1 VSRHLGWRL
10 LAVLLLIGAA
20 GWMAVTQPARLGL
33 DLRGGTQI
41 VLEAKDSPD
50 QQVDGDTLARTL
62 EVLRRRV
69 DQLGVTEPTLQRS
82 GDRRVIVELPGV
94 YDPKE
99 ATEVIGRTA
108 QLTFHP
114 VLGLAEPEG
123 QGGAG
128 AGGKGEA
135 GAPATT
141 TARAGGDG
149 LVLSDEGGGRL
160 RLGPAAVGGEA
171 VGDARAELDPQ
182 FQTRWQVAI
191 EFQGD
196 GGRRWAELTGEA
208 ACQPAGDPRRRVAI
222 VLDRQVISSPQ
233 VDPSVQCDQG
243 IGGGQTVITGDFTD
257 GEAQDLALLIR
268 AGALPVPVEVVEQR
282 TVGPTL
288 GEAAIRASVQAA
300 VVGATLTILYMIA
313 YYRLLGGM
321 AAVALLAYG
330 LLSFAVLLALGSTLT
345 LPGIAG
351 FVLAIGMA
359 VDANVLVFERMR
371 EERRAG
377 AGLRRSLDRGFSK
390 ALSAIADSS
399 ITTLL
404 AAGLLFFLASGA
416 VRGFGVTLSVG
427 VLVSLFTALV
437 VTRVLVEL
445 VTRLAVVRERP
456 GLLGLEGG
464 GRLAN
469 WLATRG
475 PDLLGRARWWLAG
488 SLVAL
493 VLAAAGLVVR
503 GPNLGVEFTG
513 GRLLE
518 YRTERP
524 VDLDT
529 ARQALAEAGFPRAVV
544 QASGDGNLTVRTG
557 QLDQAGEEQVRRAV
571 TAVGGQSEDLRDEF
585 IGPTIGAELR
595 RKALLALGIA
605 LAVQLGYLAVRFRW
619 TFGAAA
625 VLAMFHDVAI
635 LLGLFAWLG
644 KPLDGVFLAALL
656 TVIGYSV
663 NDSVVVFDRIRE
675 RLRGRTREPL
685 AKLANDACLQTIPR
699 TVNTG
704 LGALLILT
712 ALLMLGGDTLTDFA
726 LALLVGILVG
736 TYSSVFVATPLL
748 VAFEDRFG
756 GAPPAPRRPA
766 AARQPVTATVTAAT
780 RSRAGVG
787 RQGNETPARSPGP
800 RPKPR
805 RQPARPSN
813 RRRR

>member
-1 VSRHLGWRL
+1 LSRHLGWRL
-10 LAVLLLIGAA
+10 VAVLLLLGAA
-20 GWMAVTQPARLGL
+20 GWLVVTRPARLGL

-50 QQVDGDTLARTL
+50 RRVDGDTVARTL

-69 DQLGVTEPTLQRS
+69 DQLGVAEPALQRS
-82 GDRRVIVELPGV
+82 GARRVIVELPGV
-94 YDPKE
+94 YDPKQ
-99 ATEVIGRTA
+99 AVEVIGRTA
-108 QLTFHP
+108 QLAFHP
-114 VLGLAEPEG
+114 VLGMAE
-123 QGGAG
+123 A
-128 AGGKGEA
+128 
-135 GAPATT
+135 APQAPTT
-141 TARAGGDG
+141 TTPVAEGE
-149 LVLSDEGGGRL
+149 LVLADEDGTRL
-160 RLGPAAVGGEA
+160 RLGPAQLTGEV

-182 FQTRWQVAI
+182 FQTSWQVAI
-191 EFQGD
+191 EFQGA
-196 GGRRWAELTGEA
+196 GGRRWAELTGKA
-208 ACQPAGDPRRRVAI
+208 ACEPPADPKRRVAI

-233 VDPSVQCDQG
+233 VDPTVRCKEG
-243 IGGGQTVITGDFTD
+243 IAGGQTVITGDFTD
-257 GEAQDLALLIR
+257 REAGELALLIR

-300 VVGATLTILYMIA
+300 VIGAALTILYMVG
-313 YYRLLGGM
+313 YYRLLGGL
-321 AAVALLAYG
+321 AAVALLCYG
-330 LLSFAVLLALGSTLT
+330 VLSFAVLLLLGSTLT

-371 EERRAG
+371 EEHRAG
-377 AGLRRSLDRGFSK
+377 AGLRPALERGFSK
-390 ALSAIADSS
+390 AFSAIADSNV
-399 ITTLL
+399 TTLL

-427 VLVSLFTALV
+427 VVVSLFTALV

-445 VTRLAVVRERP
+445 ATRSAWLRRRP

-464 GRLAN
+464 GRLAS

-493 VLAAAGLVVR
+493 LLAGAGLVVR

-518 YRTERP
+518 YRTERL
-524 VDLDT
+524 VDLDAT
-529 ARQALAEAGFPRAVV
+529 RRALAGAGFPRAVV
-544 QASGDGNLTVRTG
+544 QASGDGDLTVRTG
-557 QLDQAGEEQVRRAV
+557 QLDQAGEQRVQRAV
-571 TAVGGQSEDLRDEF
+571 AQVGGQAEELRDEF

-595 RKALLALGIA
+595 RKALVALGIA
-605 LAVQLGYLAVRFRW
+605 LVVQLGYLAVRFRW

-625 VLAMFHDVAI
+625 VIAMFHDVAI

-663 NDSVVVFDRIRE
+663 NDSVVVFDRVRE

-685 AKLANDACLQTIPR
+685 AGLVNDACLQTIPR

-704 LGALLILT
+704 LGALFILA
-712 ALLMLGGDTLTDFA
+712 ALFALGGETLTDFA

-736 TYSSVFVATPLL
+736 TYSSVFVAAPLL
-748 VAFEDRFG
+748 VAFERRSGPPPGGAVTPRVDRREPARPTASVAQPA
-756 GAPPAPRRPA
+756 APPAGGNRAPA
-766 AARQPVTATVTAAT
+766 A
-780 RSRAGVG
+780 RA
-787 RQGNETPARSPGP
+787 PARSPRP
-800 RPKPR
+800 RQRKQPTR
-805 RQPARPSN
+805 RARG
-813 RRRR
+813 RRR

>member
-1 VSRHLGWRL
+1 MV
-10 LAVLLLIGAA
+10 
-20 GWMAVTQPARLGL
+20 VTRPARLGL

-50 QQVDGDTLARTL
+50 QRVDGDTLARTL

-69 DQLGVTEPTLQRS
+69 DQLGVAEPTLQRS

-94 YDPKE
+94 YDPKQ

-108 QLTFHP
+108 QLAFHP

-123 QGGAG
+123 GAG
-128 AGGKGEA
+128 AEGRGETDP
-135 GAPATT
+135 PATT
-141 TARAGGDG
+141 TPRAGKDG
-149 LVLSDEGGGRL
+149 LVLTDEDGGRL
-160 RLGPAAVGGEA
+160 RLGPAALTGEA

-182 FQTRWQVAI
+182 LQARWQVAI

-196 GGRRWAELTGEA
+196 GGRRWAQLTGTA

-233 VDPSVQCDQG
+233 VDPSVPCEQG
-243 IGGGQTVITGDFTD
+243 ITGGQTVITGDFTD
-257 GEAQDLALLIR
+257 REAQDLALLIR

-288 GEAAIRASVQAA
+288 GEAAIKASVQAA
-300 VVGATLTILYMIA
+300 VLGAALTMLFMIA
-313 YYRLLGGM
+313 YYRLLGGL

-330 LLSFAVLLALGSTLT
+330 LVSFAVLLALRSTLT

-359 VDANVLVFERMR
+359 VDAGVLVFERMR
-371 EERRAG
+371 EEHRAG
-377 AGLRRSLDRGFSK
+377 TGLRPALERGFTK
-390 ALSAIADSS
+390 AFSAIADSN

-445 VTRLAVVRERP
+445 VTRLAVVRQRP
-456 GLLGLEGG
+456 RLLGVEGG
-464 GRLAN
+464 GRLAG

-493 VLAAAGLVVR
+493 LLAAAGLVVR
-503 GPNLGVEFTG
+503 GPNFGVEFTG

-518 YRTERP
+518 YRIERP
-524 VDLDT
+524 VDLDA
-529 ARQALAEAGFPRAVV
+529 ARQALADAGFPRAVV

-557 QLDQAGEEQVRRAV
+557 QLDQAGEAQVQRAV
-571 TAVGGQSEDLRDEF
+571 GVVGGQVEELRDEF

-605 LAVQLGYLAVRFRW
+605 LVVQLGYLAIRFRW

-625 VLAMFHDVAI
+625 VAAMFHDVAI

-675 RLRGRTREPL
+675 RLRARTREPL
-685 AKLANDACLQTIPR
+685 AGLVNDACLQTIPR

-704 LGALLILT
+704 LGALFILA
-712 ALLMLGGDTLTDFA
+712 ALFVLGGDTLTDFA
-726 LALLVGILVG
+726 LALLVGIGVG
-736 TYSSVFVATPLL
+736 TWSSVFVAAPLL
-748 VAFEDRFG
+748 VAFEGRFG
-756 GAPPAPRRPA
+756 ATPPAPRRSAPA
-766 AARQPVTATVTAAT
+766 REPVPEPVTAGTTPTA
-780 RSRAGVG
+780 RGAGASG
-787 RQGNETPARSPGP
+787 QGTGARPRPKAP

-805 RQPARPSN
+805 PRS
-813 RRRR
+813 RRRGSGRRR

>member
-1 VSRHLGWRL
+1 VSRHLGWL
-10 LAVLLLIGAA
+10 LVVVLLLVAAA
-20 GWMAVTQPARLGL
+20 GWMVVTRPAQLGL

-50 QQVDGDTLARTL
+50 RRVDGDTVARTL

-99 ATEVIGRTA
+99 AVEVIGRTA
-108 QLTFHP
+108 QLSFHP
-114 VLGLAEPEG
+114 VLGLAEPEP
-123 QGGAG
+123 
-128 AGGKGEA
+128 GE
-135 GAPATT
+135 PATT
-141 TARAGGDG
+141 RPPADNDE
-149 LVLSDEGGGRL
+149 LVLADEGGGRL
-160 RLGPAAVGGEA
+160 RLGPAALTGEA
-171 VGDARAELDPQ
+171 VGDARAELDAQ

-191 EFQGD
+191 EFQGA
-196 GGRRWAELTGEA
+196 GGGRWAELTGEA
-208 ACQPAGDPRRRVAI
+208 ACQQPGDPTRRVAI

-233 VDPSVQCDQG
+233 VDPSVACEQG

-257 GEAQDLALLIR
+257 REAQDLSLLIR

-288 GEAAIRASVQAA
+288 GAAGIKASVQAA
-300 VVGATLTILYMIA
+300 VLGTALTILYMIA
-313 YYRLLGGM
+313 YYRLLGGL
-321 AAVALLAYG
+321 AAVALCCYG
-330 LLSFAVLLALGSTLT
+330 LLSFAVLLALRSTLT

-371 EERRAG
+371 EEHRAG
-377 AGLRRSLDRGFSK
+377 ASLRQALERGFTK
-390 ALSAIADSS
+390 AFSAIIDSN

-445 VTRLAVVRERP
+445 VTRSAAVRQRP

-464 GRLAN
+464 GRLAT

-475 PDLLGRARWWLAG
+475 PDLLARARWWLAG

-493 VLAAAGLVVR
+493 LLAGAGLVVR

-524 VDLDT
+524 VDLDA
-529 ARQALAEAGFPRAVV
+529 ARQALADAGLPRAVV
-544 QASGDGNLTVRTG
+544 QASGDGLLTVRTG
-557 QLDQAGEEQVRRAV
+557 QLDQAGEDRVQRAV
-571 TAVGGQSEDLRDEF
+571 TAVGGQAEELRDEF
-585 IGPTIGAELR
+585 IGPTVGAELR
-595 RKALLALGIA
+595 RKALIALGIA
-605 LAVQLGYLAVRFRW
+605 LVVQLGYLAIRFRW

-625 VLAMFHDVAI
+625 VIAMFHDVAI

-685 AKLANDACLQTIPR
+685 ASLVNDACLQTVPR
-699 TVNTG
+699 TINTG
-704 LGALLILT
+704 LGAVFILA
-712 ALLMLGGDTLTDFA
+712 ALFVLGGDTLTDFA

-736 TYSSVFVATPLL
+736 TYSSMFVAAPLL
-748 VAFEDRFG
+748 VAFEQRSSS
-756 GAPPAPRRPA
+756 PPTTTSRPA
-766 AARQPVTATVTAAT
+766 REPVTATVA
-780 RSRAGVG
+780 
-787 RQGNETPARSPGP
+787 ARSQARPGDDRRGTGPKPRTGTP
-800 RPKPR
+800 RPKQR
-805 RQPARPSN
+805 KQPSGRSKG
-813 RRRR
+813 RRR

>member
-10 LAVLLLIGAA
+10 VAVLLVLGAA
-20 GWMAVTQPARLGL
+20 GWLAVTRPVRLGL

-41 VLEAKDSPD
+41 VLEAGAGSDRN
-50 QQVDGDTLARTL
+50 VDGDTLTRTL

-69 DQLGVTEPTLQRS
+69 DQLGVAEPTLQRS
-82 GDRRVIVELPGV
+82 GQRRVIVELPGV
-94 YDPKE
+94 YDPKQ
-99 ATEVIGRTA
+99 AVEVIGRTA
-108 QLTFHP
+108 QLAFQP
-114 VLGLAEPEG
+114 VLGLAGPDAERS
-123 QGGAG
+123 A
-128 AGGKGEA
+128 A
-135 GAPATT
+135 
-141 TARAGGDG
+141 GDG
-149 LVLSDEGGGRL
+149 LVLPDEGGGRL

-182 FQTRWQVAI
+182 LQARWQVAI
-191 EFQGD
+191 RFQGD
-196 GGRRWAELTGEA
+196 GGRRWAELTGTA
-208 ACQPAGDPRRRVAI
+208 ACQPPGDPRRRVAI
-222 VLDRQVISSPQ
+222 VLDGQVISSPQ
-233 VDPSVQCDQG
+233 VDPSVPCGQG
-243 IGGGQTVITGDFTD
+243 ISGGQTVITGDFT
-257 GEAQDLALLIR
+257 GREAQDLALLIR
-268 AGALPVPVEVVEQR
+268 AGALPVPVQVVEQR

-300 VVGATLTILYMIA
+300 VVGAALTMLYMVA
-313 YYRLLGGM
+313 YYRLLGGL

-330 LLSFAVLLALGSTLT
+330 LLSFAVLLALRSTLT

-371 EERRAG
+371 EEHRAG
-377 AGLRRSLDRGFSK
+377 AGLRLSLRRGFAK
-390 ALSAIADSS
+390 ASSAIADSS
-399 ITTLL
+399 VTTLL

-445 VTRLAVVRERP
+445 AARSAVVRRRP

-464 GRLAN
+464 GRLAH

-475 PDLLGRARWWLAG
+475 PDLVGRARWWLAA

-493 VLAAAGLVVR
+493 LLAAAGLVVR
-503 GPNLGVEFTG
+503 GPNFGVEFTG

-524 VDLDT
+524 VDLDA
-529 ARQALAEAGFPRAVV
+529 ARQALAEAGFPRAVA

-557 QLDQAGEEQVRRAV
+557 QLDQAGEQRVQQAV
-571 TAVGGQSEDLRDEF
+571 TAVGGQVSELRDEF

-605 LAVQLGYLAVRFRW
+605 LVVQLGYLAVRFRW

-625 VLAMFHDVAI
+625 VAAMFHDVAI

-675 RLRGRTREPL
+675 RLRARTREPL
-685 AKLANDACLQTIPR
+685 ATLANDACLQTIPR

-704 LGALLILT
+704 LGALFILA
-712 ALLMLGGDTLTDFA
+712 ALFVLGGDTLTDFA
-726 LALLVGILVG
+726 LALGVGILVG

-748 VAFEDRFG
+748 VAFEQRSG
-756 GAPPAPRRPA
+756 RTLSTARRI
-766 AARQPVTATVTAAT
+766 AAR
-780 RSRAGVG
+780 
-787 RQGNETPARSPGP
+787 E
-800 RPKPR
+800 
-805 RQPARPSN
+805 
-813 RRRR
+813 